1 VLDELGE
8 HALEM
13 TLVSDESQSRHSLRA
28 VPTNRSAN
36 ALAQGARKGVL
47 ITRAPIE
54 EITSLKGPTNLA
66 SRSRIKERR
75 EIHR

>member
-13 TLVSDESQSRHSLRA
+13 TLVFDESQSRHSLRA

-36 ALAQGARKGVL
+36 AFAEVVNY
-47 ITRAPIE
+47 I
-54 EITSLKGPTNLA
+54 
-66 SRSRIKERR
+66 
-75 EIHR
+75 